1 MIPIPEPEMIRITE
15 PETIPGD
22 REGDYPVTNGNHT
35 DMIILVIIFAI
46 IFAAVSRYF

>member
-1 MIPIPEPEMIRITE
+1 MIHVTD

-22 REGDYPVTNGNHT
+22 RDADDPVTNGNNT

-46 IFAAVSRYF
+46 IFAAASRWY